1 MATDA
6 CEDGKGFATA
16 EFASSQVSF
25 PDACQSATAS
35 ASSQLYKGA
44 GKCEGRYVADG
55 AFEEISL
62 PVLHGAMCGV
72 RATGRCFCPE
82 AIHLLEARA
91 QIRCAIRC
99 GRWYRNRR
107 GYLVG
112 QCGVRIGA
120 EPSPRSFRLLRI
132 VRRSCAIGPAS
143 RSKRHFRWIPTEVN
157 PADAPFPSRLRSREK
172 RRQGFGSQP
181 ESRQSCGRSISGL

>member
-1 MATDA
+1 MRVRTV
-6 CEDGKGFATA
+6 KRFATA

-25 PDACQSATAS
+25 GDSCQSATAS

-44 GKCEGRYVADG
+44 GKCEGRYVAD

-99 GRWYRNRR
+99 ERWYRNRR
-107 GYLVG
+107 GYFVG
-112 QCGVRIGA
+112 ECGARIGA
-120 EPSPRSFRLLRI
+120 EPSPSEELSITAHCPSILCHRS
-132 VRRSCAIGPAS
+132 
-143 RSKRHFRWIPTEVN
+143 SK
-157 PADAPFPSRLRSREK
+157 
-172 RRQGFGSQP
+172 QP
-181 ESRQSCGRSISGL
+181 QTSLSLDPHGGEPR